1 MKTLGEQIT
10 VLRSDRNMTQ
20 EDLAEK
26 IGVSRQAVTK
36 WEANESTPEL
46 AKIIALADFFGISL
60 DKLVGRDESLYDMV
74 KDTVIEC
81 SANCRELYDGEDF
94 TPFLN
99 RFIVYMEKI
108 NVSPE
113 QIVNGI
119 MYLCTGDF
127 SEAIYKS

>member
-81 SANCRELYDGEDF
+81 SANCRELYDGEYF
-94 TPFLN
+94 YTFPKSLYS
-99 RFIVYMEKI
+99 VYGENKR
-108 NVSPE
+108 
-113 QIVNGI
+113 
-119 MYLCTGDF
+119 LTGADCKWHYVL
-127 SEAIYKS
+127 AHWRLL